1 MWNENVRCG
10 SEAWADITCHKVEY
24 NDTFGQKQSLISSVL
39 FPEQAYNKYLEIDLV
54 GKIKREAIGGKK
66 EKFIVMSL

>member
-54 GKIKREAIGGKK
+54 GKHSSHLDTFHFQAY
-66 EKFIVMSL
+66 F